1 MKTLAPYFT
10 FFTISLFFNC
20 PGELS
25 RGQLSQVGI
34 VREAIARVAI
44 VLGRN
49 YRGSNCPGRGGQF
62 SFVAIVVGGMGAVAR
77 GSIIQGGIALEPMF
91 HVATF

>member
-10 FFTISLFFNC
+10 FVTILLFFNC

-34 VREAIARVAI
+34 VREAIARVAT
-44 VLGRN
+44 VLGGN
-49 YRGSNCPGRGGQF
+49 YRGGNCPGRGDNFPLWQLLRGGGGQLPGVQL
-62 SFVAIVVGGMGAVAR
+62 S
-77 GSIIQGGIALEPMF
+77 LEGLP
-91 HVATF
+91 